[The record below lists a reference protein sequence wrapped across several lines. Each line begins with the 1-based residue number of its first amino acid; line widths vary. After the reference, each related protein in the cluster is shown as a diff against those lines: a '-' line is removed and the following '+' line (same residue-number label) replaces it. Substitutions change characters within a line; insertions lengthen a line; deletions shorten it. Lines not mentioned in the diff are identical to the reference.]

1 MFVSLHG
8 APFVLFVNDFRFL
21 SKRMVICHRLSK
33 KHLKIN
39 LTKQGSC
46 AIINKSVDSR
56 DYLAGVVQW

>member
-21 SKRMVICHRLSK
+21 SKHVEICHRFSK

-39 LTKQGSC
+39 LTKSDGC
-46 AIINKSVDSR
+46 AIINKSVDNR